1 MSRWVTEVA
10 PPAVADGSAWPQ
22 RPRAERVLRRWWAA
36 WRLLRRHRHLA
47 WKIVRLRL
55 ALPRRFR
62 QQPLER
68 LLDDL
73 SVARARG
80 TRDLAL
86 IERLTALLLAGRSP
100 LATTCLFRALV
111 RYALIA
117 PLAGP
122 VVLCLGLRRDGSGGH
137 AWLEQGGQVLF
148 GDSRQGCTV
157 TYRYPRRHTGAFPA
171 G

>member
-1 MSRWVTEVA
+1 MSRWGNELAPEACTEV
-10 PPAVADGSAWPQ
+10 GAWPTAA
-22 RPRAERVLRRWWAA
+22 RVGRVLRRWWAA
-36 WRLLRRHRHLA
+36 WRLLRRHRRLA

-55 ALPRRFR
+55 ALPQRFR

-86 IERLTALLLAGRSP
+86 IERLTALLLTGRSP

-122 VVLCLGLRRDGSGGH
+122 LVLCLGLRRDGSGGH
-137 AWLEQGGQVLF
+137 AWLEQNGQVLF

-171 G
+171 A